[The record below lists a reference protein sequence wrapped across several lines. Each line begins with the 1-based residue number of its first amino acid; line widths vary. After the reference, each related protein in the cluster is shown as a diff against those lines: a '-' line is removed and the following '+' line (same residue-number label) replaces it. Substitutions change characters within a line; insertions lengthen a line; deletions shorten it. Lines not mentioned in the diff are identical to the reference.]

1 MSPKNKAALLGLVFN
16 RESFADRRDAILET
30 LKKATGKD
38 VSRED
43 AIALLS
49 GAKEE
54 IDGVKLAKPLK
65 FTRAQFSVCANDSF
79 LIGKPEFIKH
89 NRTVTSV
96 PTPTI
101 AAVDGYVVA
110 DAGTKS
116 GREVNMA
123 AGTGIQQEIPTIP
136 TPEQPKTT
144 SGDTQTTTD

>member
-65 FTRAQFSVCANDSF
+65 FTRAQFSVCA
-79 LIGKPEFIKH
+79 K
-89 NRTVTSV
+89 V
-96 PTPTI
+96 
-101 AAVDGYVVA
+101 VVA
-110 DAGTKS
+110 PG
-116 GREVNMA
+116 
-123 AGTGIQQEIPTIP
+123 
-136 TPEQPKTT
+136 
-144 SGDTQTTTD
+144 

>member
-1 MSPKNKAALLGLVFN
+1 MAQSNTGIRGLVAIPMVNVIKGSQMETTALSPKNKAALLELAFS
-16 RESFADRRDAILET
+16 RESFAPRRDAIRET

-38 VSRED
+38 ISRED
-43 AIALLS
+43 TIALLS

-101 AAVDGYVVA
+101 AAVEDMWLLMLVYKVVE
-110 DAGTKS
+110 K
-116 GREVNMA
+116 
-123 AGTGIQQEIPTIP
+123 
-136 TPEQPKTT
+136 
-144 SGDTQTTTD
+144 